1 MGVSEV
7 EEVGKVL
14 KVKGNTAEILIERNP
29 SCESCGAC
37 RLISDKEMVAEVENN
52 LGAKEGQLVKISLED
67 KKVLEASI
75 IIYAVP
81 LVFFVIGYYVGNLIK
96 NLIFVDN
103 PSEVI
108 GIIFAFVSLGASYL
122 IINRF
127 FGAKTKG
134 AEIFKPVIKEIV
146 EIPSKES

>member
-1 MGVSEV
+1 M

-14 KVKGNTAEILIERNP
+14 KIKGNTAEILIERNP

-37 RLISDKEMVAEVENN
+37 RLISDKEMVAEAENT

-75 IIYAVP
+75 IIYAIP
-81 LVFFVIGYYVGNLIK
+81 LVFFILGYFVGILINNL
-96 NLIFVDN
+96 LFPDN
-103 PSEVI
+103 PSEII
-108 GIIFAFVSLGASYL
+108 GIIFAFVFLAISYL

-127 FGAKTKG
+127 FGTKSKG
-134 AEIFKPVIKEIV
+134 AEVFQPVIKEIIKAP
-146 EIPSKES
+146 EQES